1 MEKEKLISKLSIKDY
16 NNQLEKI
23 LVKKSF
29 SEDTKNLLLSML
41 YKIENSYDD
50 FSLVNGDTKTKKE
63 TLEEILKII
72 EDECDTIEIV
82 KTNESKSIL
91 EQKKIITYLN
101 TKKMLYQIYELKQEK
116 FSVPEEYDIIKPPLE
131 KTLKQGYN
139 VASTEIIRDFDGW
152 SWHIAVEEIENLTA
166 NFIYQTLKILLGNEF
181 LEQWKE
187 NTSENYVEKMT
198 KKLEKQYGLEL
209 SNKLTELI
217 YEMSIINVIEKD
229 QNEKQILIEKQNEL
243 EKKFNE
249 IENKKEYLNK
259 LGIKK
264 KKIVSEIKKIDD
276 IINNDRKLKEEF
288 ISRNEKLDMNNRIF
302 SLSDFVEILE
312 AERQE
317 LIIKLNN
324 YCKKMEPLNF
334 VNLKEKIEKN
344 LKIIKELDLQ
354 NYSEK
359 IYNTKVKELIETVYQ
374 ALKIKIYN
382 ITEKQDIVKLIY
394 QIRYYSMIYVNK
406 QKQVKDICNIDEI
419 QRLIITKACKQKIIT
434 IISKNIK
441 ENYNLIRNI
450 LQTDIIELEKMS
462 FKFMKNEDKIILEIF
477 DEENKYKTLE
487 FDHIEELNI
496 KLNKKVKIF
505 I

>member
-29 SEDTKNLLLSML
+29 SENTKNLLLSML

-101 TKKMLYQIYELKQEK
+101 TKKMLYQIYELKQEF
-116 FSVPEEYDIIKPPLE
+116 FSVPEEYDIIKPSLE

-139 VASTEIIRDFDGW
+139 VASTEVIRDFNGW
-152 SWHIAVEEIENLTA
+152 SWNIAVEEIENLTA

-187 NTSENYVEKMT
+187 NTSENYVEKIT
-198 KKLEKQYGLEL
+198 KKLEKQYGFKI
-209 SNKLTELI
+209 SNKLIELI
-217 YEMSIINVIEKD
+217 YEMSIINVIKQN
-229 QNEKQILIEKQNEL
+229 QNEKQRLIEKQNKL
-243 EKKFNE
+243 EKEFNE

-259 LGIKK
+259 LAIKK
-264 KKIVSEIKKIDD
+264 KIIVSEIKKIDD

-288 ISRNEKLDMNNRIF
+288 ISRNEKLDMNHRIF
-302 SLSDFVEILE
+302 SLSDLVEILE

-394 QIRYYSMIYVNK
+394 QIRYYSMIYINK

-487 FDHIEELNI
+487 FDHIEELNV

>member
-1 MEKEKLISKLSIKDY
+1 
-16 NNQLEKI
+16 
-23 LVKKSF
+23 
-29 SEDTKNLLLSML
+29 
-41 YKIENSYDD
+41 
-50 FSLVNGDTKTKKE
+50 
-63 TLEEILKII
+63 
-72 EDECDTIEIV
+72 
-82 KTNESKSIL
+82 
-91 EQKKIITYLN
+91 
-101 TKKMLYQIYELKQEK
+101 
-116 FSVPEEYDIIKPPLE
+116 
-131 KTLKQGYN
+131 
-139 VASTEIIRDFDGW
+139 
-152 SWHIAVEEIENLTA
+152 
-166 NFIYQTLKILLGNEF
+166 
-181 LEQWKE
+181 
-187 NTSENYVEKMT
+187 
-198 KKLEKQYGLEL
+198 
-209 SNKLTELI
+209 
-217 YEMSIINVIEKD
+217 MSIINVIEKD

-394 QIRYYSMIYVNK
+394 QIRYYSMIYINK